1 MAKLF
6 LISPPLSHPMAKL
19 KVYYDGAC
27 PRCVADRR
35 RYQTFSPDSDDSVQW
50 LDITGR
56 DEELRRIGIDPYQA
70 LTELHVQDEQGRIHR
85 ELDAYILLMGR
96 TRHLKPLAWL
106 LGLPGL
112 KRLLSWSYRRWV
124 LRRLRRSGRL

>member
-1 MAKLF
+1 
-6 LISPPLSHPMAKL
+6 MAKL

-35 RYQTFSPDSDDSVQW
+35 RYQAFNLDSDDSVQW

-56 DEELRRIGIDPYQA
+56 DEELRRIGIDPYLA

-96 TRHLKPLAWL
+96 TRRLKPLAWL
-106 LGLPGL
+106 FGLPGL
-112 KRLLSWSYRRWV
+112 KRLLSWTYRRWV
-124 LRRLRRSGRL
+124 LRRLRRSGRI